1 MLIFFWRNVSRSRLF
16 RLTTSTPSTRI
27 WPALGSIRR
36 LKWRM
41 SVDLPDPDSPMI
53 T

>member
-1 MLIFFWRNVSRSRLF
+1 MLIFFWRKISRSRLF
-16 RLTTSTPSTRI
+16 RLTTSTPSTRM

-36 LKWRM
+36 LKWRIK
-41 SVDLPDPDSPMI
+41 VDLPEPDRPMM